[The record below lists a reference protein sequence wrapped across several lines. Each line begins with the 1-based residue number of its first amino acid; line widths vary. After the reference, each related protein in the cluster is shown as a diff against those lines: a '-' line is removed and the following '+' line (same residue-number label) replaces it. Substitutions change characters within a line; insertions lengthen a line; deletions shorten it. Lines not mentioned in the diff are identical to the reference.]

1 MVVHIRVNAGY
12 LPHQHW
18 TQQNSSG
25 GGRIIGELCHFVD
38 WARCVV
44 GAGLV
49 SVSANA
55 IPDGARYNRD
65 NVVVTLT
72 FQDGSIA
79 NILYLANGDRSVA
92 KEQYE
97 VFCQGR
103 TGRIDDFRTLELAS
117 DGKTRRTK
125 ARRDKGHQ
133 REIELTLEAIRW
145 GTGSPIPFEE
155 LLEVSGVTIAID
167 EAIGTGKPVALPPA
181 HASAV

>member
-44 GAGLV
+44 GTSVVRVTANGL
-49 SVSANA
+49 
-55 IPDGARYNRD
+55 PDGARYNRD
-65 NVVVTLT
+65 NVVATLA

-79 NILYLANGDRSVA
+79 NLLYLANGDRSVA

-97 VFCQGR
+97 VFCEGKV
-103 TGRIDDFRTLELAS
+103 GRIDDFRALELAT
-117 DGKTRRTK
+117 DGKARRTRG
-125 ARRDKGHQ
+125 RRDKGHQ
-133 REIELTLEAIRW
+133 REIELTLEAIRR

-155 LLEVSGVTIAID
+155 LVEVSEVTIAIE

-181 HASAV
+181 RASAV